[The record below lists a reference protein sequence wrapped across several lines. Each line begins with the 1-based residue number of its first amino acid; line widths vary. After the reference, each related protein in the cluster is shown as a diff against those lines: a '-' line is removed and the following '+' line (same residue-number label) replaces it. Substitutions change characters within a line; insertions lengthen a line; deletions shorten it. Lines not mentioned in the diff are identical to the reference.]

1 MTHNWS
7 FYHPTNKMIYCTN
20 IILFSLVS
28 RRHLYL
34 KWLSC
39 IFDPILL
46 EFFVIL
52 PSNDKT
58 SLWKCLI
65 CQYFNSLLG
74 ATLKLL
80 TGPTLFCLFLVL
92 SIKEYN
98 FTANKWGKCTSSN
111 WRWELNSQP
120 LDFESPPFNR
130 WTSDPAFRLSPLQLV
145 SHDAHLPRYHVCIL
159 KSLCAYFKIILCEI
173 YISWLKD
180 FVTAGPLL
188 TNLILIHTICWLQR
202 PLQRAEVAA
211 NNWKFFYFY
220 SIGLLQSLVA
230 AYLQLFWTRAS
241 FTLGCQSAATCN
253 RRLSLQNNRNIPIS
267 YDAAAVHC
275 KFATTSD

>member
-1 MTHNWS
+1 MHIRSNTIGIFRHTSVKWLN
-7 FYHPTNKMIYCTN
+7 FALKMSNLSI
-20 IILFSLVS
+20 FQQSS
-28 RRHLYL
+28 RRNS
-34 KWLSC
+34 KTFNWAN
-39 IFDPILL
+39 
-46 EFFVIL
+46 
-52 PSNDKT
+52 PS
-58 SLWKCLI
+58 
-65 CQYFNSLLG
+65 
-74 ATLKLL
+74 
-80 TGPTLFCLFLVL
+80 LFCLFLVL

-111 WRWELNSQP
+111 WHWELNSQP

-230 AYLQLFWTRAS
+230 AYSQLFWTRAS

-253 RRLSLQNNRNIPIS
+253 RRLSLQ
-267 YDAAAVHC
+267 
-275 KFATTSD
+275 K